1 MFFGHPLHH
10 SSRRK
15 ERMRQVIYDEAMD
28 GITISRIIRNYE
40 FNMPFKHTHDEYEI
54 YYLIRGER
62 SYFIENRLYHVQP
75 GSLVFIN
82 RNVIHMTSQ
91 YGENYHERIVLEL
104 NEEPLSSLL
113 ASTGELSLPDFFR
126 LHQGII
132 QVSPENQAYILSL
145 FDGIADE
152 LATQDPGFR
161 LMALEKLT
169 RLLVF
174 SLRYFQCSEPELLSD
189 SPIHRRISEIAAY
202 ICDHYADAGSLEQV
216 AQHFYMS
223 KSYLNRVFK
232 ECTGY
237 TVNEYINVNRIQQAR
252 KLLAET
258 TLPVSDIASSLGYES
273 VTYFE
278 KVFRKHTET
287 SPLKYRRQYLKDTQA
302 PAVRPQSHIGEQ

>member
-1 MFFGHPLHH
+1 M
-10 SSRRK
+10 K
-15 ERMRQVIYDEAMD
+15 
-28 GITISRIIRNYE
+28 N
-40 FNMPFKHTHDEYEI
+40 
-54 YYLIRGER
+54 R
-62 SYFIENRLYHVQP
+62 SL
-75 GSLVFIN
+75 
-82 RNVIHMTSQ
+82 
-91 YGENYHERIVLEL
+91 
-104 NEEPLSSLL
+104 
-113 ASTGELSLPDFFR
+113 

-132 QVSPENQAYILSL
+132 QVSPENQSYILSL

-174 SLRYFQCSEPELLSD
+174 SLRYFQRSEPELLSD

-202 ICDHYADAGSLEQV
+202 ICNHYADAGSLEQV

-223 KSYLNRVFK
+223 KSYLSRVFK